1 MITLYN
7 SLAKSTGAEKI
18 DKKGLD
24 MKFSSLPSMM
34 SALHGRGGARRAKA
48 ERSDSDSDDES
59 SSEEDENG
67 VEGDIDSESLL
78 GGLRSKLGL
87 QERPAA
93 FLAHLEGLIQHCY
106 VLIYSQICS
115 VCSHMYGWRRVTNIL
130 MLGTARDQ
138 VHGHFVWSE
147 RSVPHLE
154 ESQRVNV
161 WVRRVV
167 NDDLNI

>member
-7 SLAKSTGAEKI
+7 SLAKSSGAEKI

-48 ERSDSDSDDES
+48 ERSDSDSDNES
-59 SSEEDENG
+59 SSEDDDNAM
-67 VEGDIDSESLL
+67 EGDIDSESLL

-106 VLIYSQICS
+106 ALIYSQICS
-115 VCSHMYGWRRVTNIL
+115 VSYTHCVYC
-130 MLGTARDQ
+130 
-138 VHGHFVWSE
+138 
-147 RSVPHLE
+147 RSVIQNSNLPQELHEIKYMDILFDQSE
-154 ESQRVNV
+154 VFHTSKKANESSSEYV
-161 WVRRVV
+161 
-167 NDDLNI
+167 L